1 MLATYN
7 KFTLWQDCV
16 NSLCDVTAVYEVMV
30 RIPVFA
36 ITSFQRQQKRVQH
49 TVADFELC
57 Y

>member
-16 NSLCDVTAVYEVMV
+16 NSLRDVTAVYEVMV